1 MESEVITDFL
11 VSPALASE
19 SGGAPPGLDIFFL
32 IALFVVFYLL
42 IIRPQMKRQ
51 KQHRQMVSELES
63 GDEIVTTGGTAGR
76 ITKVGDG
83 GFLDVEISS
92 GVVVKLQRSAV
103 SQVLPKGTLKEL

>member
-1 MESEVITDFL
+1 MITDFL

-19 SGGAPPGLDIFFL
+19 SAGAPPGLDIFFL

-51 KQHRQMVSELES
+51 KQHRRMVSELES
-63 GDEIVTTGGTAGR
+63 GDEIVTTGGTVGR
-76 ITKVGDG
+76 ITKVGD

-103 SQVLPKGTLKEL
+103 SQVLPKGTLKDL